1 MAEAQRRWLSV
12 PLLIGLLAAAAFGYR
27 LLHHHGAHPVRTGEP
42 LPALSLV
49 GLDGNAVRIGPQ
61 HGTVV
66 YNVFTTW
73 CPSCRAETP
82 ALARAAA
89 TLRKHG
95 IEMIGIDQGEPASAV
110 SAFAVEFRLG
120 YPIVVD
126 PDRQTNALLGARV
139 IPETIIVRDGVVR
152 AISVGPLEGDALQRL
167 VTQSTGDLNA

>member
-1 MAEAQRRWLSV
+1 MAETQRRWLSV
-12 PLLIGLLAAAAFGYR
+12 PLLIGLLVAAALGYR
-27 LLHHHGAHPVRTGEP
+27 LLHHHAAHPVRTGEP

-49 GLDGNAVRIGPQ
+49 GLDGNSVRIGPQ
-61 HGTVV
+61 RGTIV

-89 TLRKHG
+89 ALHKHG

-110 SAFAVEFRLG
+110 SAFASEFQVG

-126 PDRQTNALLGARV
+126 PDRQTNTLLGARV
-139 IPETIIVRDGVVR
+139 IPETIVVRDGVVR
-152 AISVGPLEGDALQRL
+152 AISVGPLEGDALERL
-167 VTQSTGDLNA
+167 VSQSTGEPNA